1 MSFQIISIVFLF
13 TLFGFLHSL
22 LASRFVK
29 EKLIFILKEKIAFYR
44 IFYNIFSVLTFAIF
58 IIVSPDINEIVYKVK
73 EPFSYL
79 MIIPFL
85 VGLYGIIISSKY
97 FSMSEF
103 LGISQVKRY
112 LNKTYSLND
121 LDEKMTLRISGP
133 YKFMRHPIYFFSIIM
148 ILSIPEM
155 TVSRL
160 VIVVCIIFYFYVG
173 SIYEEKKLVKIF
185 GDEYIE
191 YQKNVP
197 RIFPRIKL

>member
-13 TLFGFLHSL
+13 ALFGFLHSL
-22 LASRFVK
+22 LASKIVK
-29 EKLIFILKEKIAFYR
+29 EKLIVILKEKIAFYR

-58 IIVSPDINEIVYKVK
+58 IIVSPNINEIVYKVR
-73 EPFSYL
+73 EPLSYL

-97 FSMSEF
+97 FSLSEF

-173 SIYEEKKLVKIF
+173 SIYEEKKLVKKF